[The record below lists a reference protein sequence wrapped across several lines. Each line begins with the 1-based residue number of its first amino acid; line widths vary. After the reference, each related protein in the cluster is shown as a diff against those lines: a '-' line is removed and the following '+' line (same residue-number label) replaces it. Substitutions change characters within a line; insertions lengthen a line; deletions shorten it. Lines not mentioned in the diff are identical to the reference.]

1 MSSANPS
8 ERFIE
13 AASLKIEVMTGGS
26 GAPLLVLHHDIGN
39 QGWIP
44 FYAQLARDFTV
55 LVPSHPGYGKS
66 SRPDWMRSVRDMAF
80 VYQSILGAL
89 GLERTAVV
97 GLGFGGWVAAEIALA
112 CPHRFDRMV
121 LVGSAG
127 IQPTNGEIF
136 DQFIVNT
143 IDYLRTGFANPADF
157 EKTYGA
163 NIDGARLEAWELA
176 REMTTRIA
184 WKPYMFDQA
193 MPYLAGTIGASVMLV
208 HGSEDRIV
216 PLSCSQRYASLI
228 ADAKL
233 NVIDG
238 AGHFVEAERPA
249 ELAAMVKAFVAGVAR

>member
-1 MSSANPS
+1 VSSGNPS
-8 ERFIE
+8 ERFVE
-13 AASLKIEVMTGGS
+13 AAGLKVEVMSGGS
-26 GAPLLVLHHDIGN
+26 GRPLLVMHHDIGN

-44 FYAQLARDFTV
+44 FYEELARDFTV
-55 LVPSHPGYGKS
+55 FVPSHPGYGKS
-66 SRPDWMRSVRDMAF
+66 ARPDWARNVRDIAI

-97 GLGFGGWVAAEIALA
+97 GLGFGGWIAAEIALG

-127 IQPTNGEIF
+127 IQPASGEIF

-143 IDYLRTGFANPADF
+143 IDYLRAGFANPDDL

-163 NIDGARLEAWELA
+163 NIDAARLEAWEIA

-193 MPYLAGTIGASVMLV
+193 MPYLAPTISAPLMLV
-208 HGSEDRIV
+208 HGREDRIV
-216 PLSCSQRYASLI
+216 PLSCSERYASLVPG
-228 ADAKL
+228 AKL

-238 AGHFVEAERPA
+238 AGHFIEAERPN
-249 ELAAMVKAFVAGVAR
+249 ELAAIVKGFVAGGR